1 MWIYS
6 LPQALFTTFGNYC
19 LTLEDLVLMEMAL
32 PLFFK
37 AFPGFN
43 KLPVITIIPQLSPAG
58 SNRPARV
65 SEEGAVCSHCS

>member
-32 PLFFK
+32 PLFLKK
-37 AFPGFN
+37 AFPVFN
-43 KLPVITIIPQLSPAG
+43 KLPVITIIPQPESCGL
-58 SNRPARV
+58 
-65 SEEGAVCSHCS
+65 